1 MTEQQKPSSAPQNP
15 QTPGFLRSFAAKISD
30 RLKKTEQSLMLEA
43 MNPLWQIDAKRAQTI
58 YDWARRGNFSQLQF
72 LYNEIE
78 NCDATFLTCVTR
90 RCSAIA
96 ELDWRIVRSNERL
109 NRKAD
114 EGLVKAQIEFLEES
128 VAKIDNLPDAFEHLA
143 LSAFRG
149 FSVLNTHFGVD
160 GMPNHLECLDH
171 WNICYDR
178 SERKWLWNPDASSYA
193 EPSATDGKMTVLPP
207 DDTIVVA
214 RKRQIDWPA
223 LMIFLRI
230 SVGERDWS
238 RFLETYG
245 LPPVIIT
252 MPDLTSEK
260 EVNEYLKAAENVFE
274 GRSGVVPFG
283 SEVDYAS
290 ESRGTNPFT
299 DFIEHQMKLF
309 VLLSTGGTLTSLAES
324 GSGTLAGNAQME
336 VWKQIVRADTR
347 ILSNVFNKQLCEGLI
362 KDSKDFRGK
371 PVLAEF
377 QLDTS
382 AKLTPDEV
390 ADLAGK
396 FSNAGYEMDENELSQ
411 LSGFTIRKKK
421 EPDGGGFGL
430 NGNPGRGIV
439 VPDTSKTPPTP
450 TQKAPE
456 AAGGATIPPV
466 ASNAAEGVS
475 GASGA
480 ASELAASLQDDFKAV
495 ADRLNAILAM
505 PEEERAEAATK
516 LRLELDSLI
525 PDDPAMAE
533 VIAEQMNE
541 AFGEQIAKQPT
552 GAAPAPNAVVANGH
566 NPPCKVCGYETRK
579 DGGCTHCETHGV
591 SKTADKDGH
600 SPEEQRSI
608 AEYRAS
614 TNKNVVDFV
623 ERMQKADD
631 ETRNKSSIEIC
642 KAPQTLA
649 KEVKDKLGVDVAGWK
664 IELQGNH
671 VRHID
676 KRHGENG
683 KADTTMADPSHL
695 GRLGYVMHHFDSVNI
710 LKDANGKRVFSKE
723 YKGGDNKPSP
733 VIEIRKR
740 IDGRLS
746 VQEAVPDTKSK
757 TLKIVSAYI
766 IKGQPRSE

>member
-1 MTEQQKPSSAPQNP
+1 MTEQPKISSATQNP
-15 QTPGFLRSFAAKISD
+15 QTPGFLRSFAAKIAS
-30 RLKKTEQSLMLEA
+30 RLHKTEQSLMLEA

-96 ELDWRIVRSNERL
+96 ELDWCVVRSNERL
-109 NRKAD
+109 NRNAD
-114 EGLVKAQIEFLEES
+114 AGLVKAQIEFLEEAI
-128 VAKIDNLPDAFEHLA
+128 AKIDNLPDAFEHLA

-149 FSVLNTHFGVD
+149 FSVLNTYFGTD
-160 GMPNHLECLDH
+160 GMPNHLERLDH

-178 SERKWLWNPDASSYA
+178 NERVWLWNPDASSYA
-193 EPSATDGKMTVLPP
+193 EPSASDGKMTVLPP
-207 DDTIVVA
+207 DDTIVVV

-252 MPDLTSEK
+252 MPELTSEK
-260 EVNEYLKAAENVFE
+260 QVNEYLKAAENVFE

-347 ILSNVFNKQLCEGLI
+347 ILSNTFNKQLCEQLI
-362 KDSKDFRGK
+362 KGHKDFKGK

-382 AKLTPDEV
+382 PKLTPDEV

-396 FSNAGYEMDENELSQ
+396 FASAGYEMDENELSQ

-421 EPDGGGFGL
+421 EPDGGGCGL
-430 NGNPGRGIV
+430 NDNQGHSVII
-439 VPDTSKTPPTP
+439 PDATETPPSTSKEEPGTGRVID
-450 TQKAPE
+450 APVVATN
-456 AAGGATIPPV
+456 AADGDLGATD
-466 ASNAAEGVS
+466 
-475 GASGA
+475 A

-505 PEEERAEAATK
+505 PEDKRAEAATK
-516 LRLELDSLI
+516 LRLELDSLVT
-525 PDDPAMAE
+525 DDPVMAE
-533 VIAEQMNE
+533 VIAEQMANAFDTQIEKGPTAIVTNSKDGVCCAKDPSRCSVHGTSEGKPDKHGYSKKQRE
-541 AFGEQIAKQPT
+541 AIGKTGDWHSLNLPPLRDIPADEPITLTKKDEARSRIEKGETVSNPFGE
-552 GAAPAPNAVVANGH
+552 
-566 NPPCKVCGYETRK
+566 
-579 DGGCTHCETHGV
+579 
-591 SKTADKDGH
+591 
-600 SPEEQRSI
+600 
-608 AEYRAS
+608 
-614 TNKNVVDFV
+614 
-623 ERMQKADD
+623 
-631 ETRNKSSIEIC
+631 
-642 KAPQTLA
+642 TL
-649 KEVKDKLGVDVAGWK
+649 
-664 IELQGNH
+664 
-671 VRHID
+671 HID
-676 KRHGENG
+676 HRSLAHLVKKGRKQAEIDDRLQSLDAARATVENPQEIWKDPKSGRRKYVRITNNPSGRRVIHAVDESEDLVLSWHTNTSSFDHYRNGE
-683 KADTTMADPSHL
+683 L
-695 GRLGYVMHHFDSVNI
+695 LW
-710 LKDANGKRVFSKE
+710 
-723 YKGGDNKPSP
+723 
-733 VIEIRKR
+733 IR
-740 IDGRLS
+740 
-746 VQEAVPDTKSK
+746 E
-757 TLKIVSAYI
+757 
-766 IKGQPRSE
+766 